1 MKDREKVQTISVR
14 PAGGLGQVFPTLGP
28 SGKLGRLF
36 RARGLRTL
44 LLTTAAFAGGALSA
58 DLARARTERQS
69 PYAMMDQLARVLV
82 WIENEYVDP
91 VDRARL
97 IEGGIKGM
105 VAELDPHSSYMAP
118 EDYGVFQGDTE
129 GHFGGI
135 GVEVDFSTDSIIVI
149 APIEGSPAALAGI
162 HSGDRIVAID
172 GQGIR
177 DRSPA
182 DLVRTMRGDPGSK
195 VLLAIRREGVDHLL
209 YFTLVRR
216 VVTVT
221 SIASK
226 LLDGKVLYVRVK
238 TFQSGT
244 HAELLAHVGR
254 LRAQAG
260 GDFSGVVL
268 DLRNNPGGLVNEAS
282 AVADELLDGGVIYTT
297 RRRGQVVDEVRADA
311 AGALRRGPAVVLV
324 NEFSASAAELVA
336 GALQDQHRATLVGA
350 PTFGKGSVQTIIDLP
365 GGAGLR
371 ITTLRYYT
379 PSGQAIQARGVT
391 PDVLVGG
398 APGDYGIVRERN
410 LENHLPAVEGALT
423 ETPPPVLTPLE
434 NRVPGSGPQTTDDV
448 DHGVMRE
455 VPSDPRGGPDKALA
469 AAYELVTKTTK
480 PVPKAR

>member
-1 MKDREKVQTISVR
+1 MNEHHDDPAFSAARR
-14 PAGGLGQVFPTLGP
+14 PAG
-28 SGKLGRLF
+28 LF
-36 RARGLRTL
+36 SRFFAARTIRTL
-44 LLTTAAFAGGALSA
+44 CFTTAAFAGGAVTA

-91 VDRARL
+91 VDHAKL
-97 IEGGIKGM
+97 VEGAIKGM

-135 GVEVDFSTDSIIVI
+135 GVEVDFSTDSVVVI
-149 APIEGSPAALAGI
+149 APIEGSPAELAGVR
-162 HSGDRIVAID
+162 SGDRIVAID
-172 GQGIR
+172 GQAVR

-182 DLVRTMRGDPGSK
+182 ELVRTMRGDPGSR
-195 VLLAIRREGVDHLL
+195 VLITIRREGVDHLL
-209 YFTLVRR
+209 YYTLVRR

-226 LLDGKVLYVRVK
+226 LLAGNVAYVRVK

-244 HAELLAHVGR
+244 HAELLAHVAK
-254 LRAQAG
+254 LRAEAHG
-260 GDFSGVVL
+260 NIAGVVL

-324 NEFSASAAELVA
+324 NEYSASAAELVA
-336 GALQDQHRATLVGA
+336 GALHDNRRATLVGA
-350 PTFGKGSVQTIIDLP
+350 RTFGKGSVQTIVDLP

-371 ITTLRYYT
+371 LTTLRYYT

-398 APGDYGIVRERN
+398 SPGDYGIVREQN

-423 ETPPPVLTPLE
+423 ETPPPVLTLPPE
-434 NRVPGSGPQTTDDV
+434 AAGTGPKTTEDV

-455 VPSDPRGGPDKALA
+455 VSADPRGGPDKALA
-469 AAYELVTKTTK
+469 TAYALVLKATQAPTK
-480 PVPKAR
+480 R

>member
-1 MKDREKVQTISVR
+1 MPKSENHPTI
-14 PAGGLGQVFPTLGP
+14 P
-28 SGKLGRLF
+28 SGGPLGSIRTRF
-36 RARGLRTL
+36 GRKMNGRGRTA
-44 LLTTAAFAGGALSA
+44 LLTLAAFAGGAFSA

-69 PYAMMDQLARVLV
+69 PYAMVDQLARVLV

-105 VAELDPHSSYMAP
+105 VAELDPHSSYMPP

-135 GVEVDFSTDSIIVI
+135 GVEVDFSTDSVIVI
-149 APIEGSPAALAGI
+149 APIEGSPAELAGI
-162 HSGDRIVAID
+162 RSGDRIIAID
-172 GQGIR
+172 GQSVR

-182 DLVRTMRGDPGSK
+182 ELVRTMRGDPGSK
-195 VLLAIRREGVDHLL
+195 VLITVRREGAERLL
-209 YFTLVRR
+209 FFTLVRR
-216 VVTVT
+216 VVVVT

-226 LLDGKVLYVRVK
+226 LLDGKIAYVRVK

-244 HAELLAHVGR
+244 HAELIEHVGR
-254 LRAQAG
+254 LRRQAG
-260 GDFSGVVL
+260 GNFAGIVL

-282 AVADELLDGGVIYTT
+282 AVADELLEGGVIYTT
-297 RRRGQVVDEVRADA
+297 RRRGQVVDEVRADS
-311 AGALRRGPAVVLV
+311 AGALRRGPAAVLV

-336 GALQDQHRATLVGA
+336 GALRDQHRATLIGA

-371 ITTLRYYT
+371 LTTLRYYT

-398 APGDYGIVRERN
+398 QPGDYGIVREQN
-410 LENHLPAVEGALT
+410 LDNHLPAVEGALT
-423 ETPPPVLTPLE
+423 QTPPPSLTPPAL
-434 NRVPGSGPQTTDDV
+434 RTAGAGPLTTDDV
-448 DHGVMRE
+448 DHGVARDI
-455 VPSDPRGGPDKALA
+455 PANPRGGPDVALA
-469 AAYELVTKTTK
+469 KAYELVAKAAA
-480 PVPKAR
+480 PKR

>member
-1 MKDREKVQTISVR
+1 MKDREKPETIC
-14 PAGGLGQVFPTLGP
+14 PTGAAGGRFRRISGSPT
-28 SGKLGRLF
+28 
-36 RARGLRTL
+36 LRTL
-44 LLTTAAFAGGALSA
+44 LLTAAAFAGGALCA

-135 GVEVDFSTDSIIVI
+135 GVEVDFSTDSVIVI

-162 HSGDRIVAID
+162 RSGDRIVAID
-172 GQGIR
+172 GQGVR

-195 VLLAIRREGVDHLL
+195 VLVAIRREGVEHVL

-216 VVTVT
+216 VVIVT

-226 LLDGKVLYVRVK
+226 LLDGKVIYVRVK

-260 GDFSGVVL
+260 GRFAGIVL

-336 GALQDQHRATLVGA
+336 GALHDQHRATLVGA

-371 ITTLRYYT
+371 LTTLRYYT
-379 PSGQAIQARGVT
+379 PSGQAIQAHGVT

-410 LENHLPAVEGALT
+410 LDNHLPAVEGALT
-423 ETPPPVLTPLE
+423 QTPPPVLIPPE
-434 NRVPGSGPQTTDDV
+434 NRVPGSGPQTTDDI
-448 DHGVMRE
+448 DHGVARE
-455 VPSDPRGGPDKALA
+455 VPADPRGGPDKALA
-469 AAYELVTKTTK
+469 TAYELVTKASATAPRTK
-480 PVPKAR
+480 P